1 MHKVFISFHH
11 KNDQCYKDYLVKWA
25 EENKVFIDGSVDAGD
40 ISDNLSDEEIRLK
53 IRDEYLKD
61 TTVTILLV
69 GTETKHRKHIDWEIY
84 SSMYDGKINK
94 KSGIIVILLPSVKS
108 DYCTAA
114 HEGEKT
120 IIFDGIENW
129 KSINT
134 RMEYEERYPYL
145 PERIIDNLLNNK
157 SKISVVNWDTLL
169 EYNSN
174 TNSEELSKEKLTYMI
189 DMANKDKSNC
199 EYDLSRIMRRKNG

>member
-11 KNDQCYKDYLVKWA
+11 KNDQDYKDYLVKWA
-25 EENKVFIDGSVDAGD
+25 EDNKVFIDGSVETGD
-40 ISDNLSDEEIRLK
+40 ISDELTDEEIRVK

-69 GTETKHRKHIDWEIY
+69 GTETKYRKHIDWEIY

-114 HEGEKT
+114 HDGEKE
-120 IIFDGIENW
+120 IIFGEINNW

-134 RMEYEERYPYL
+134 KTEYEVRYPYL
-145 PERIIDNLLNNK
+145 PERIIDNLLNNNA
-157 SKISVVNWDTLL
+157 KISVVNWNTLL
-169 EYNSN
+169 EYNSV
-174 TNSEELSKEKLTYMI
+174 TNSYILSQSKLKYMI
-189 DMANKDKSNC
+189 EMAYEDKVYC
-199 EYDLSRIMRRKNG
+199 EYDLSRPMRRRNG